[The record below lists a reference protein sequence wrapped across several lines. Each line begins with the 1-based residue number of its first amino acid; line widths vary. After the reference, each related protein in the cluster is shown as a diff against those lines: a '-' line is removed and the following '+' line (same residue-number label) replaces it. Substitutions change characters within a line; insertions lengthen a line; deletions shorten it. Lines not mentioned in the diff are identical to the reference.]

1 MPLDERLSFD
11 ADFPRNIDL
20 PGETAP
26 ISADSIMALLPES
39 ALHVLHTLESSGFE
53 AWFVGG
59 FVRDA
64 LLGRPCSDIDIASSA
79 PWQEAQRVFEAAGL
93 RTRETGTAHGTLT
106 VLDGDDAFEVPTYRR
121 DGAYADSRHPKSVEF
136 VSSIE
141 EDLARRDFT
150 MNAIAF
156 HPEHGL
162 LDPYGGIADLR
173 AKTIRAVGDSGKR
186 FSEDALRILRACR
199 FAAQL
204 GFEIDDATLFGMLS
218 NKGIVY
224 RVSAERVTHE
234 LDLLLTA
241 PFAGS
246 ALVKYVDVLACVL
259 PELIAMK
266 GFEQHTPY
274 HIYDVLE
281 HTAHVVDG
289 VPPYRLVRWAALFHD
304 MGKPACFFFG
314 ENGVGHFYGHANVS
328 VVLARGVMSR
338 LKMSPAFANRAL
350 TLVKHHDEV
359 VEPTPRAVKRM
370 LARLDG
376 NVELF
381 HALCDLKRGDAR
393 GQAPQCAGRVDAAF
407 ELERVLADIQAQN
420 EAFTLQNLAIDG
432 RDVMGAGIAPGPE
445 VGRALARALDA
456 VIDEKVSNEKA
467 ALLAY
472 LAH

>member
-1 MPLDERLSFD
+1 MPQVPENAFSHLPD
-11 ADFPRNIDL
+11 AAI
-20 PGETAP
+20 
-26 ISADSIMALLPES
+26 
-39 ALHVLHTLESSGFE
+39 HVVGILEAGGFE

-64 LLGRPCSDIDIASSA
+64 LLGRPCSDIDIASNAS
-79 PWQEAQRVFEAAGL
+79 WQQAQALFEAAGFK
-93 RTRETGTAHGTLT
+93 THETGVAHGTLT
-106 VLDGDDAFEVPTYRR
+106 VLVDNEAFEVTTYRR
-121 DGAYADSRHPKSVEF
+121 DGAYSDSRHPSSVEF

-156 HPEHGL
+156 HPLRGL
-162 LDPYGGIADLR
+162 LDPYGGVGDLQ
-173 AKTIRAVGDSGKR
+173 AKTIRAVGDPAKR

-204 GFEIDDATLFGMLS
+204 GFDIEDETLFGMLS

-224 RVSAERVTHE
+224 RVSAERVAHE
-234 LDLLLTA
+234 LDRLLTA

-246 ALVKYVDVLACVL
+246 ALVKYVDVLSCVL
-259 PELIAMK
+259 PELVSMK

-289 VPPYRLVRWAALFHD
+289 VPADRLVRWAALFHD

-314 ENGVGHFYGHANVS
+314 KNGVGHFYGHANVS
-328 VVLARGVMSR
+328 VMLARGIMSR
-338 LKMSPAFANRAL
+338 LKMSPTFANRVL

-376 NVELF
+376 DVELF
-381 HALCDLKRGDAR
+381 CALCDLKRGDAR
-393 GQAPQCAGRVDAAF
+393 GQAPHCAGRIDAAY
-407 ELERVLADIQAQN
+407 ELEKVLADIQKAN
-420 EAFTLQNLAIDG
+420 EAFTLQSLAIDG
-432 RDVMGAGIAPGPE
+432 RDVMVLGIPRGPE
-445 VGRALARALDA
+445 VGKALSRALDA
-456 VIDEKVSNEKA
+456 VIDEKVPNEKG
-467 ALLAY
+467 ALLNY
-472 LAH
+472 LSK

>member
-1 MPLDERLSFD
+1 MPDNSCSFPSLISDEALGNPIPQTIEATFSRLPD
-11 ADFPRNIDL
+11 
-20 PGETAP
+20 
-26 ISADSIMALLPES
+26 SAIR
-39 ALHVLHTLESSGFE
+39 VVRILEAGGFE

-79 PWQEAQRVFEAAGL
+79 SWQKAQTLFEASGL
-93 RTRETGTAHGTLT
+93 RTHETGVAHGTLT
-106 VLDGDDAFEVPTYRR
+106 ILVGDEAFEVTTYRR
-121 DGAYADSRHPKSVEF
+121 DGSYSDSRHPSSVEF

-150 MNAIAF
+150 INAIAF
-156 HPEHGL
+156 HPDRGL
-162 LDPYGGIADLR
+162 LDPYGGIGDLR
-173 AKTIRAVGDSGKR
+173 EKTIRAVGDPAKR

-204 GFEIDDATLFGMLS
+204 GFDIEESTLFGMLS

-224 RVSAERVTHE
+224 RVSAERITHE
-234 LDLLLTA
+234 LDRLLAA

-246 ALVKYVDVLACVL
+246 ALVKYVDVLSCVL
-259 PELIAMK
+259 PELVAMK

-289 VPPYRLVRWAALFHD
+289 VPPYRLARWAALFHD

-328 VVLARGVMSR
+328 VTIARGIMSR
-338 LKMSPAFANRAL
+338 LKMSPAFANRVLA
-350 TLVKHHDEV
+350 LVKHHDEV

-370 LARLDG
+370 LTRLDG
-376 NVELF
+376 DVELF

-393 GQAPQCAGRVDAAF
+393 GQAPHCAGRIDAAS
-407 ELERVLADIQAQN
+407 ELERILDDIQAAN
-420 EAFTLQNLAIDG
+420 EAFTLKSLAIDG
-432 RDVMGAGIAPGPE
+432 RDVMGLGIPRGPE
-445 VGRALARALDA
+445 VGAALSRALDA
-456 VIDEKVSNEKA
+456 VIDERVPNEKG
-467 ALLAY
+467 ALIEY
-472 LAH
+472 LAK

>member
-1 MPLDERLSFD
+1 MPDNSCSFPSLVSNKASGDPAQQVSENAFSYLPD
-11 ADFPRNIDL
+11 AAIRVVGI
-20 PGETAP
+20 
-26 ISADSIMALLPES
+26 
-39 ALHVLHTLESSGFE
+39 LEAGGFE

-64 LLGRPCSDIDIASSA
+64 LLGRPCSDIDIASNAS
-79 PWQEAQRVFEAAGL
+79 WQQAQALFEAAGFK
-93 RTRETGTAHGTLT
+93 THETGVPHGTLT
-106 VLDGDDAFEVPTYRR
+106 VLVGNEAFEVTTYRR
-121 DGAYADSRHPKSVEF
+121 DGAYSDSRHPSSVEF

-156 HPEHGL
+156 HPLRGL
-162 LDPYGGIADLR
+162 LDPYGG
-173 AKTIRAVGDSGKR
+173 VGD
-186 FSEDALRILRACR
+186 FRACR

-204 GFEIDDATLFGMLS
+204 GFDIEEETLFGMLS

-234 LDLLLTA
+234 LDRLLTA

-246 ALVKYVDVLACVL
+246 ALVKYVDVLSCVL
-259 PELIAMK
+259 PELVSMK

-289 VPPYRLVRWAALFHD
+289 VSAYRLVRWAALFHD

-314 ENGVGHFYGHANVS
+314 KNGVGHFYGHANVS
-328 VVLARGVMSR
+328 VMLARGIMSR
-338 LKMSPAFANRAL
+338 LKMSPTFANRVL

-376 NVELF
+376 DVELF
-381 HALCDLKRGDAR
+381 CALCDLKRGDAR
-393 GQAPQCAGRVDAAF
+393 GQAPHCAGRIDAAY
-407 ELERVLADIQAQN
+407 ELEKVLADIQKAN
-420 EAFTLQNLAIDG
+420 EAFTLQSLAIDG
-432 RDVMGAGIAPGPE
+432 RDVMALGIPRGPE
-445 VGRALARALDA
+445 VGKALSRALDA
-456 VIDEKVSNEKA
+456 VIDERVPNEKS
-467 ALLAY
+467 ALLDY
-472 LAH
+472 LSK